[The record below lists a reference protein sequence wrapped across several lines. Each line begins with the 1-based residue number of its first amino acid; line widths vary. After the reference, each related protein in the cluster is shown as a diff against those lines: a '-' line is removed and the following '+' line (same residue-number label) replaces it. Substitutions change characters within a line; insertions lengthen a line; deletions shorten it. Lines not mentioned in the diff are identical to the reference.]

1 MAEITPKLIEQTL
14 KKCNE
19 HMKARGLSKKT
30 RDSYE
35 SMIRRFL
42 NWEAANWKRIEAL
55 SSEGRMEAFLSDLAN
70 DKKRPISFATQK
82 SYFMAV
88 LYFYREYMGKQIGAI
103 NAVRAQNHQRI
114 FNLLTREQLI
124 LLFEALPVSPSN
136 YRLLARLMFGT
147 GMRLDEA
154 ISLRAKDIR
163 FDEKLI
169 AVQEGKG
176 DKSRLVDMPLTLVE
190 DLKAQL
196 VYARSQ
202 FDMDR
207 SLNRL
212 GVYLPAGLSVKYPAY
227 ATTWEWYWAF
237 PHWQEGQ
244 DPDEGV
250 KRRYHVYDFDVQNA
264 FRETR
269 RKLQLPEYATAH
281 MMRHCY
287 ATFYLR
293 NLLAKIKRSGVDLP
307 NLYDFCR
314 DALRK
319 KLGHVSSQ
327 TTDTYI
333 HLVMDRDD
341 ISDASPL
348 DLL

>member
-1 MAEITPKLIEQTL
+1 MTQITPKLIEQTI
-14 KKCNE
+14 KKCSE

-42 NWEAANWKRIEAL
+42 FWERENWKRIEAL
-55 SSEGRMEAFLSDLAN
+55 SSEGRLEAFLSDLAN
-70 DKKRPISFATQK
+70 DKKRPISFSTQK

-88 LYFYREYMGKQIGAI
+88 LYFYREYLGKEMGKID
-103 NAVRAQNHQRI
+103 AVRAQSHQRI

-124 LLFEALPVSPSN
+124 SLFNALPASPSN
-136 YRLLARLMFGT
+136 YQLLARLMFGT

-154 ISLRAKDIR
+154 ISLRVKDIR
-163 FDEKLI
+163 FDEGLI

-176 DKSRLVDMPLTLVE
+176 DKSRLVDMPRTLVS

-212 GVYLPAGLSVKYPAY
+212 GVYMPAGLSVKYPAF
-227 ATTWEWYWAF
+227 ATSWEWYWVF

-250 KRRYHVYDFDVQNA
+250 RRRFHVYDFDVQNA
-264 FRETR
+264 FRVTR

-281 MMRHCY
+281 MLRHCY

-293 NLLAKIKRSGVDLP
+293 NLLTKIKQGGIDIP
-307 NLYDFCR
+307 NIFDFCR

-319 KLGHVSSQ
+319 KIGACFAANNGYLYSS
-327 TTDTYI
+327 
-333 HLVMDRDD
+333 RPG
-341 ISDASPL
+341 SG
-348 DLL
+348 

>member
-1 MAEITPKLIEQTL
+1 
-14 KKCNE
+14 
-19 HMKARGLSKKT
+19 MKARGLSKKT
-30 RDSYE
+30 RDSYA

-42 NWEAANWKRIEAL
+42 VWEQGNWKRIEAL
-55 SSEGRMEAFLSDLAN
+55 SSENRMEAFLSSLAN
-70 DKKRPISFATQK
+70 DKKRPISFSTQK

-88 LYFYREYMGKQIGAI
+88 LYFYREYMGKKIGRVD
-103 NAVRAQNHQRI
+103 AVKAPARQRI
-114 FNLLTREQLI
+114 FNLLTKEQLI
-124 LLFEALPVSPSN
+124 GLFDALPVPPSN
-136 YRLLARLMFGT
+136 YQLLARLMFGT

-154 ISLRAKDIR
+154 ISLRVKDIR
-163 FDEKLI
+163 FDEGLI

-176 DKSRLVDMPLTLVE
+176 DKSRLVDMPRTLVD

-196 VYARSQ
+196 MYARSQ

-212 GVYLPAGLSVKYPAY
+212 GVYMPAGLSVKYPAY
-227 ATTWEWYWAF
+227 ATSWEWYWAF
-237 PHWQEGQ
+237 PHWQEGF
-244 DPDEGV
+244 DPDESV
-250 KRRYHVYDFDVQNA
+250 KRRFHVYDFDVQNA
-264 FRETR
+264 FRVTR
-269 RKLQLPEYATAH
+269 RKLQLPEYASAH
-281 MMRHCY
+281 MLRHCY

-293 NLLAKIKRSGVDLP
+293 NLLAKIKQNGINIPD
-307 NLYDFCR
+307 LYDFCR

-333 HLVMDRDD
+333 HLAMERDD

>member
-1 MAEITPKLIEQTL
+1 MTQITPQIIEQTIE
-14 KKCNE
+14 KCNT

-30 RDSYE
+30 RDSYT

-42 NWEAANWKRIEAL
+42 FWQQANWQRIETL
-55 SSEGRMEAFLSDLAN
+55 SPEKRMEMFLSDLAN
-70 DKKRPISFATQK
+70 DKKRPIAFTTQK

-88 LYFYREYMGKQIGAI
+88 LYFYREYMGKKIGEI
-103 NAVRAQNHQRI
+103 NAVKAPARQRI

-124 LLFEALPVSPSN
+124 TLFDALPVSPSN
-136 YRLLARLMFGT
+136 YQLLARLMFGT

-154 ISLRAKDIR
+154 LSLRVKDIR
-163 FDEKLI
+163 FDESLI
-169 AVQEGKG
+169 AAQEGKG
-176 DKSRLVDMPLTLVE
+176 DKSRLVDMPRTLVD

-212 GVYLPAGLSVKYPAY
+212 GIYLPAGLSVKYPAF
-227 ATTWEWYWAF
+227 ATAWEWYWVF
-237 PHWQEGQ
+237 PHWQEGL

-264 FRETR
+264 FRLTR
-269 RKLQLPEYATAH
+269 RKLHLPEYASAH
-281 MMRHCY
+281 MLRHCY

-293 NLLAKIKRSGVDLP
+293 NLLVKIKQGGINIPDLY
-307 NLYDFCR
+307 NFCR

-327 TTDTYI
+327 TTDIYI
-333 HLVMDRDD
+333 HLAMERDD

>member
-1 MAEITPKLIEQTL
+1 MTQITPKLIEQTI

-42 NWEAANWKRIEAL
+42 FWEKENWRRIEAL
-55 SSEGRMEAFLSDLAN
+55 SPEGRLEAFLSDLAN
-70 DKKRPISFATQK
+70 DKQRPISFSTQK
-82 SYFMAV
+82 SYFTAV
-88 LYFYREYMGKQIGAI
+88 LYFYREYLGKEIGKI
-103 NAVRAQNHQRI
+103 DAVKAPSRQRI

-124 LLFEALPVSPSN
+124 SLFNALPTSPSN
-136 YRLLARLMFGT
+136 YQLLARLMFGT

-154 ISLRAKDIR
+154 ISLRVKDIR
-163 FDEKLI
+163 FDEGLI

-176 DKSRLVDMPLTLVE
+176 DKSRLVDMPRTLVS

-212 GVYLPAGLSVKYPAY
+212 GVHMPAGLSVKYPAF
-227 ATTWEWYWAF
+227 ATSREWYWAF

-250 KRRYHVYDFDVQNA
+250 RRRFHVYDFDVQNA
-264 FRETR
+264 F
-269 RKLQLPEYATAH
+269 P
-281 MMRHCY
+281 
-287 ATFYLR
+287 
-293 NLLAKIKRSGVDLP
+293 G
-307 NLYDFCR
+307 
-314 DALRK
+314 DAAQ
-319 KLGHVSSQ
+319 VA
-327 TTDTYI
+327 I
-333 HLVMDRDD
+333 
-341 ISDASPL
+341 A
-348 DLL
+348 